1 MAYNDI
7 HELLEDYGFLDKNI
21 LREPHLI
28 EVLNEILTAQNQS
41 APDFEKPLATID
53 SLKVSRNI
61 KIPHTASREKNIHYL
76 LEMLSKNY
84 PEQIRKAVTFDFS
97 VETETKKL
105 NVTETVEYTIL
116 LNNESY
122 EKLIALRDAVSF
134 ESLMNLIRQYRFFN
148 LSALLK
154 RAHNRKDLARLI
166 RLQLGK
172 NIFTFKNYRLD
183 QSKIEVAE
191 DYCFHADNYDSVRES
206 INIKRLKDIIS
217 NYSELIMR
225 RLKKFGILSTD
236 ISDYRD
242 SKLDYL
248 FNILLDDLS
257 STISERDMIEIKNI
271 HSILQC
277 VIKVDTVLDPVHTI
291 GKDIIKFIREN
302 QLCTESDIT
311 ASLVDVTDEILKNW
325 HESGHLKENAIM
337 PVRDDEGRTCYIDG
351 AALTTLFTELNHV
364 IIHEP
369 EKHELSYTARKQ
381 AEKQLALA
389 YTAAKDLLS
398 GGAKNIDAVLR
409 TDADGVQRLRSA
421 IADYE
426 NYLQRQTEQQ
436 EEQPAVELKK
446 EKRSLLRIIIDFIR
460 SLFTR
465 KKGIPTSET
474 RKIRAEKR
482 PVFNKQTRQIY
493 KKIINTAAPLIPLSS
508 MIELIP
514 ENESEVDS
522 IITEL
527 REQNAKII
535 IPVYNARKILYP
547 RRSRKLLISDAEYLL
562 VSPHTIRSYEA
573 IREFTDSLIGYKL
586 RDEVISQAGIMMIE
600 KYLVSIYH
608 QKRAQA
614 LRKEL

>member
-7 HELLEDYGFLDKNI
+7 HELLEDYGFLDKNT
-21 LREPHLI
+21 LREPYLLD
-28 EVLNEILTAQNQS
+28 VLNEILITQNRS
-41 APDFEKPLATID
+41 APEFDRPLATID
-53 SLKVSRNI
+53 SLKVARNI
-61 KIPHTASREKNIHYL
+61 KIPHTANREKNIHYL
-76 LEMLSKNY
+76 LDLLSKNY
-84 PEQIRKAVTFDFS
+84 PEQIRRVVTFDFNVDNES
-97 VETETKKL
+97 KKL

-122 EKLIALRDAVSF
+122 EKLISLRDEISL

-154 RAHNRKDLARLI
+154 RAQNRKDLARLI

-206 INIKRLKDIIS
+206 INIKRLKEIIS
-217 NYSELIMR
+217 NYSEFIMR

-271 HSILQC
+271 HAILQC
-277 VIKVDTVLDPVHTI
+277 VLKVDTVLDPVHTT
-291 GKDIIKFIREN
+291 GKDIIKFIREHR
-302 QLCTESDIT
+302 LCTESDIT
-311 ASLVDVTDEILKNW
+311 ASLVEVTDEIMKSW
-325 HESGHLKENAIM
+325 HESAHLKENAII
-337 PVRDDEGRTCYIDG
+337 PARDDEGKTCYIDG
-351 AALTTLFTELNHV
+351 AALTTLFTELNQV

-369 EKHELSYTARKQ
+369 EKHELSYAARKK
-381 AEKQLALA
+381 AEKQLALV
-389 YTAAKDLLS
+389 YTAAKNLLS
-398 GGAKNIDAVLR
+398 GGAANIDAVLR

-426 NYLQRQTEQQ
+426 KYLQRETEEQ
-436 EEQPAVELKK
+436 EEQPSVELKK
-446 EKRSLLRIIIDFIR
+446 EKRSLLRIIIDFIL

-465 KKGIPTSET
+465 KQGIHAPGT
-474 RKIRAEKR
+474 RKTRTEKR
-482 PVFNKQTRQIY
+482 PVFDKQTRQIY
-493 KKIINTAAPLIPLSS
+493 KKIINAAAPVIALSS

-527 REQNAKII
+527 QEQNAKII

-547 RRSRKLLISDAEYLL
+547 RRSKKLLISDAEYLL

-573 IREFTDSLIGYKL
+573 IREFTDSLIGYEL
-586 RDEVISQAGIMMIE
+586 RDEVIPQAGIMMME